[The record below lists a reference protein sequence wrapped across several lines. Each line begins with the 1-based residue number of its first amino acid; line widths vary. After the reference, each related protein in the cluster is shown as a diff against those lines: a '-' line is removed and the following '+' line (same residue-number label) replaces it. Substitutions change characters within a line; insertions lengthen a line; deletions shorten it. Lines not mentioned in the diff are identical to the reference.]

1 MARLSPDSF
10 KNFFRYFNDGV
21 KQNEGLD
28 ALYDAMPKSLLE
40 EDATWID
47 LYRTPDPIKESVGYL
62 PAAAV
67 DLICEFEGFRSEPYL
82 DGVGVATIGYG
93 QTFYQDGRK
102 VKLSDPSISEHTARQ
117 MMEVLAR
124 DKFWNVIKTT
134 VPYWKEMNDGQR
146 GALLSFSYNLGAH
159 FYGSPGFN
167 TISACLSDR
176 AWSEV
181 PAALLLYNNPG
192 SAAEVGLTRRRKAE
206 GEMWIS

>member
-1 MARLSPDSF
+1 MARLSPDGF

-40 EDATWID
+40 EDSTWID
-47 LYRTPDPIKESVGYL
+47 LYRTPDPIKDSVGYM
-62 PAAAV
+62 PAAAI
-67 DLICEFEGFRSEPYL
+67 DLIAEFEGWRSEPYL
-82 DGVGVATIGYG
+82 DVFKVPTIGYG
-93 QTFYQDGRK
+93 QTFYLDGRK
-102 VKLSDPSISEHTARQ
+102 VKLTDPSISEPVGRQ
-117 MMEVLAR
+117 MLEALAR
-124 DKFWNVIKTT
+124 EEFWNVIKTT

-146 GALLSFSYNLGAH
+146 GALLSFSYNLGAY
-159 FYGSPGFN
+159 FFGSPGFS
-167 TISACLSDR
+167 TISACLTDR

>member
-28 ALYDAMPKSLLE
+28 ALYDAMPKSLLD
-40 EDATWID
+40 EDSTWID
-47 LYRTPDPIKESVGYL
+47 LYRTPDPVKDSVGYM
-62 PAAAV
+62 PAAAI
-67 DLICEFEGFRSEPYL
+67 DLIAEFEGFRSEPYL
-82 DGVGVATIGYG
+82 DVFSVPTIAYG
-93 QTFYQDGRK
+93 QTFYSDGRK
-102 VKLSDPSISEHTARQ
+102 VKLTDPSISEPVGRQ
-117 MMEVLAR
+117 MLEDLAE
-124 DKFWNVIKTT
+124 KEFWNVIKTT
-134 VPYWKEMNDGQR
+134 VPYWKEMSDGQR